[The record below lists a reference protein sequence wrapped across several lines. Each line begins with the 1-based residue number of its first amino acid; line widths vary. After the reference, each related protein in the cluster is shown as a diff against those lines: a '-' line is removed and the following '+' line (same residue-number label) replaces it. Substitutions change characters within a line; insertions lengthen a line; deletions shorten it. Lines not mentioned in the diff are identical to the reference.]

1 MFLSCCGNNSFVDVA
16 LLLLKIA
23 NLSSVM
29 IKTRDDGK
37 KKLGGEGKKSE
48 TLEFLQKMMIIIHCY
63 HQTIS
68 QTLFRSN
75 FT

>member
-37 KKLGGEGKKSE
+37 KSWEGKEKS
-48 TLEFLQKMMIIIHCY
+48 LKLW
-63 HQTIS
+63 
-68 QTLFRSN
+68 N
-75 FT
+75 FCKK